1 MKPHL
6 PKVPAPLTPKR
17 RRPDGA
23 SADRAASAT
32 TGMAKGASGDHDRV
46 RQCALTRV
54 HRPVD
59 ELIRFVL
66 DPNGAIVPDLK
77 HRLPG
82 RGVWLT
88 CARDVVE
95 AAVEKNQFARAL
107 RQPVEVSSDLVRLL
121 DRLLAEAALGLLSL
135 ANKAGEVVTGFS
147 KVEELVTRRRETLAC
162 LLHAVE
168 AAENGRQKLDAKV
181 LKVAEFVGM
190 EPKILRCFTTDELSL
205 ALGRLNVVHAAVI
218 QGRVSPKFLQ
228 AAARL
233 ENFRAGSA
241 AFAAA

>member
-1 MKPHL
+1 
-6 PKVPAPLTPKR
+6 
-17 RRPDGA
+17 
-23 SADRAASAT
+23 
-32 TGMAKGASGDHDRV
+32 MAKRASSDGDRV

-66 DPNGAIVPDLK
+66 DPDGALVPDLK

-88 CARDVVE
+88 CAGDVVE

-107 RQPVEVSSDLVRLL
+107 RQPVDVSPDLVQLL
-121 DRLLAEAALGLLSL
+121 DRLLAEAALGLLSF

-147 KVEELVTRRRETLAC
+147 KVEELLTRQREKLAC
-162 LLHAVE
+162 MLHAVE
-168 AAENGRQKLDAKV
+168 AAENGCQKLDAKV
-181 LKVAEFVGM
+181 LKVAEFAGVG
-190 EPKILRCFTTDELSL
+190 PKILRCFTTDELNL

-218 QGRVSPKFLQ
+218 QGRVSPKFLL

-233 ENFRAGSA
+233 EKFRAGSA
-241 AFAAA
+241 AFVAA

>member
-1 MKPHL
+1 
-6 PKVPAPLTPKR
+6 
-17 RRPDGA
+17 
-23 SADRAASAT
+23 
-32 TGMAKGASGDHDRV
+32 MAKRESSDGERV

-59 ELIRFVL
+59 QLIRFVL
-66 DPNGAIVPDLK
+66 DPDGAIVPDLK

-88 CARDVVE
+88 CANDVVD

-107 RQPVEVSSDLVRLL
+107 RQPVEVSPDLVQLL
-121 DRLLAEAALGLLSL
+121 DRLLTEATLGLLSL

-147 KVEELVTRRRETLAC
+147 KVEELLTGRREKLTC

-168 AAENGRQKLDAKV
+168 AAKNGCQKLDAKV
-181 LKVAEFVGM
+181 LKVVEFVGM
-190 EPKILRCFTTDELSL
+190 KPRILRCFTTDELSL